1 MQCFLLEHFP
11 TVGSRILGEQ
21 VELRRTP
28 SRRSSEGLTRRP
40 LVDSSYM
47 GEQIRPTGI
56 TYEAAM
62 DAAQR
67 GGSIDFE
74 GRKARVVHLSQKSGR
89 DTPHSARIE
98 LDLGDGYLA
107 LLGYFSGEDE
117 FMEEARER
125 PF

>member
-1 MQCFLLEHFP
+1 
-11 TVGSRILGEQ
+11 
-21 VELRRTP
+21 
-28 SRRSSEGLTRRP
+28 
-40 LVDSSYM
+40 M
-47 GEQIRPTGI
+47 GEEIRRTGI
-56 TYEAAM
+56 TYEDAIEAAR
-62 DAAQR
+62 R

-74 GRKARVVHLSQKSGR
+74 GSKARVVHLSQKSGR
-89 DTPHSARIE
+89 ETPHSARIE

>member
-1 MQCFLLEHFP
+1 MAGG
-11 TVGSRILGEQ
+11 T
-21 VELRRTP
+21 
-28 SRRSSEGLTRRP
+28 
-40 LVDSSYM
+40 
-47 GEQIRPTGI
+47 RPTGI

-62 DAAQR
+62 GAARR

-74 GRKARVVHLSQKSGR
+74 GRKARVVHLSQRSGR

-107 LLGYFSGEDE
+107 LLGFFRGEE

-125 PF
+125 PFS